1 MVPAQTPRHVIAKL
15 NAEVV
20 AILALPDIRER
31 LIGLG
36 AEIIAGAPA
45 TLTARMKAERDQ
57 VVQVVKRIEAK
68 DGKR

>member
-1 MVPAQTPRHVIAKL
+1 M
-15 NAEVV
+15 V

-31 LIGLG
+31 LMSLG
-36 AEIIAGAPA
+36 AEIIAGAPS
-45 TLTARMKAERDQ
+45 TLTARMKAEREQ